1 MNPNPNPDP
10 DPDKMPTGVRPQ
22 APPEKQAWKATNEDM
37 EAIAEERREEGWD
50 VISMP
55 SLHVNPMNREDE
67 GDELSG
73 LSFIIPNNHA
83 DDFEEAYENGD
94 FPEYLVYR
102 REVKKSAF
110 LVLELIDPDSDTII
124 LVAGRYDIQ
133 QARNAIPAIVEQG
146 EIAVVMQ
153 TIDGTQ
159 FASLRFDDYGA
170 FISTPEENGNEAED
184 ADADANGAENA
195 EPDDE

>member
-1 MNPNPNPDP
+1 MNPNPDPDP

-50 VISMP
+50 VVSMP

-67 GDELSG
+67 ADELSG
-73 LSFIIPNNHA
+73 LAFIIPNNHA
-83 DDFEEAYENGD
+83 DDFEAAYGNGD

-110 LVLELIDPDSDTII
+110 LVLELIDPDSDTIV
-124 LVAGRYDIQ
+124 LVAGRYDLQ
-133 QARNAIPAIVEQG
+133 HARNAIPAIIEQE
-146 EIAVVMQ
+146 EIAVAIQ

-159 FASLRFDDYGA
+159 IASFRYDDYGA
-170 FISTPEENGNEAED
+170 FIPTPDESEAEAED
-184 ADADANGAENA
+184 AET
-195 EPDDE
+195 DDE